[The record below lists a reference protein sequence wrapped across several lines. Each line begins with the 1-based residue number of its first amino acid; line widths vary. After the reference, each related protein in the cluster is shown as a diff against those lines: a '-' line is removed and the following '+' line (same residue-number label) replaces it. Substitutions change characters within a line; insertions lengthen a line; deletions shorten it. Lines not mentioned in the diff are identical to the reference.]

1 MQGLGKWR
9 GRRAMDTPWWRD
21 VGSGVAGGPWSGA
34 ARKLLVVLVF
44 RFVLSNN
51 FKFKENLQ
59 EFFNWI
65 YQLTFC
71 RICFTIL
78 SFSIT
83 YVLLRALSK
92 PYESKV
98 ADIMLL
104 LPLNISVYVSYK

>member
-1 MQGLGKWR
+1 M
-9 GRRAMDTPWWRD
+9 
-21 VGSGVAGGPWSGA
+21 GSGVAGGPWSGA

-71 RICFTIL
+71 RICFTLL